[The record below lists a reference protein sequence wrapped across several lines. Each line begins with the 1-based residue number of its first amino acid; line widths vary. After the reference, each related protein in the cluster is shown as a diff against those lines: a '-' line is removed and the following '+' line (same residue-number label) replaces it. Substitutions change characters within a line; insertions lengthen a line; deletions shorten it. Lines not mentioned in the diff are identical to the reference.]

1 MRCVWLD
8 ALFPFSPSLRGEG
21 WDELVTIRIVMP
33 DNVDDTLSY
42 FLAEWRQKHAYDPG
56 RD

>member
-1 MRCVWLD
+1 MRNSADGTVGD
-8 ALFPFSPSLRGEG
+8 Q
-21 WDELVTIRIVMP
+21 LVTIRIVMP